1 MAPSVKWLPDG
12 KRLHLQHGPSDLI
25 VYAEGAQDAAYEAA
39 VARFQTVIEEVTRE
53 LSFLKSEVLPRSVSP
68 RGKIA
73 RRMFFAAVQFAEE
86 GYITPMIAVAGAIAD
101 EILEAMTTA
110 ACLKRAYVNN
120 GGDIALYLTSG
131 TSFET
136 LMAGVDDRALGR
148 VKLSEASGIGGIAT
162 SGRHGRSLSRGIAD
176 SVTVLAPSAALA
188 DAGATMVAN
197 AVDLKGHPAITRRA
211 ANDVKDD
218 SDLGALPVVTGC
230 GALSVSEKTRALQ
243 NGLAEA
249 EKFCRNGWI
258 NAASLHLQNVAV
270 STETAAKFLTH
281 RDHAYV

>member
-1 MAPSVKWLPDG
+1 MAPSAKWLLDG

-25 VYAEGAQDAAYEAA
+25 VYAEGAQDMAYEAA
-39 VARFQTVIEEVTRE
+39 VARFQTVIEEVPE
-53 LSFLKSEVLPRSVSP
+53 SFHFLNQKSFRVQFS

-136 LMAGVDDRALGR
+136 LMAGVDGRALGR
-148 VKLSEASGIGGIAT
+148 KLSEAPALAVLRQVVT
-162 SGRHGRSLSRGIAD
+162 RAKLKPGIAD
-176 SVTVLAPSAALA
+176 SVTVLPLLRLQMRGNDGGKCCGFEGPSCNH
-188 DAGATMVAN
+188 ATRG
-197 AVDLKGHPAITRRA
+197 K
-211 ANDVKDD
+211 
-218 SDLGALPVVTGC
+218 
-230 GALSVSEKTRALQ
+230 
-243 NGLAEA
+243 
-249 EKFCRNGWI
+249 
-258 NAASLHLQNVAV
+258 
-270 STETAAKFLTH
+270 
-281 RDHAYV
+281 

>member
-1 MAPSVKWLPDG
+1 M
-12 KRLHLQHGPSDLI
+12 
-25 VYAEGAQDAAYEAA
+25 
-39 VARFQTVIEEVTRE
+39 
-53 LSFLKSEVLPRSVSP
+53 
-68 RGKIA
+68 
-73 RRMFFAAVQFAEE
+73 
-86 GYITPMIAVAGAIAD
+86 
-101 EILEAMTTA
+101 
-110 ACLKRAYVNN
+110 
-120 GGDIALYLTSG
+120 
-131 TSFET
+131 
-136 LMAGVDDRALGR
+136 
-148 VKLSEASGIGGIAT
+148 
-162 SGRHGRSLSRGIAD
+162 
-176 SVTVLAPSAALA
+176 LAPSAALA